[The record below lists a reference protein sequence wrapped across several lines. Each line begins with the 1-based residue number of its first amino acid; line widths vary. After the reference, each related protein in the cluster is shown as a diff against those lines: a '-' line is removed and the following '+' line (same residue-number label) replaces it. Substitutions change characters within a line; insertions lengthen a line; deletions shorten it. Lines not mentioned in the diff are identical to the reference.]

1 MSYIDKKL
9 CRFREK
15 NLRVNKFSL
24 GITLVSNKLAPRV
37 DTWMELLAGTCIQE
51 LNVYIRAG
59 HERRHDLSKIL
70 FTMEPLTVLILQG
83 RVLLSS
89 CLDRNAVKLSSL
101 VELRLIGV
109 SIDEDTI
116 QDLIFCCRSIKV
128 FFLMNCVGF
137 ENLEVC
143 DHDKLE
149 KMVYN
154 NLHRDVKDK
163 KFSIEVP
170 TLKELEITFRNGGE
184 ETMVCEIIVSS
195 ICQNLKRLSLWGIPV
210 DAKWLQNMITSFP
223 LLENLYLGG
232 CILQEVIKLSSQA
245 VKEIC
250 IHSSYFSSR
259 LKDMDSLWFMRLYNF
274 LRDFRFQDLTIWMI
288 PYSGREI
295 SFNAEDYIGIQF
307 PPFELDNMKLFMNV
321 FTSINYAVLLNGL
334 FWNLRPRILE
344 LDNYEWYFGKDLCV
358 INPKQNWISKDG
370 RRKIFN
376 QRVKF
381 MSYIDKKLHRFR
393 EKNLRVNKFF
403 LSMTLVSNKLAPRVD
418 TWMDLLAD
426 MRIQELNVII
436 RAGHER
442 RHDLSKIL
450 FTMESLTLLILQS
463 CVLLNSRLDR
473 NAVKLSSLV
482 EMHLIRVSIDEDTI
496 QDLIFCCH
504 SMKVFFLMNCVGFE
518 NLEICDHDKLE
529 KMVYYSQSGFKDI
542 GIKVPT
548 LKELIIHNGG
558 EETMVHEIIVSSVC
572 QNLKHLSLWG
582 IPIDPKW
589 LQSMLTSFPLL
600 EHLVLQNCVLQ
611 EFMKLSSQVLK
622 EMHLLH
628 CTKLM
633 EAEFDTPNL
642 HTFEYCGKTMPR
654 LYSNNVSDYRTA
666 ELEVRLEDM
675 NRLWFM
681 RLKYFLKDNK
691 FQDLTFSMTSI
702 SGEVISFNG
711 EDYMGIQFA
720 PIELNNMKLVA
731 YSLKSIN
738 FAALLDSLFWNLR
751 PRILSIQLEFYSS
764 KKFIKG
770 LLKSLVTVEERK
782 CCCSQNLECWRH
794 SLKDIKLINNVKG
807 LKSNTVFNA
816 MTLNNFTNFV
826 DDWKT
831 EAKRIAKSTAFV
843 KDETLSFQL
852 S

>member
-1 MSYIDKKL
+1 MNDEGK
-9 CRFREK
+9 
-15 NLRVNKFSL
+15 
-24 GITLVSNKLAPRV
+24 
-37 DTWMELLAGTCIQE
+37 TCIDRISE
-51 LNVYIRAG
+51 LPDFIL
-59 HERRHDLSKIL
+59 HHILSYL
-70 FTMEPLTVLILQG
+70 FTKEAAQLSVISKRWQYVWETFPIL
-83 RVLLSS
+83 
-89 CLDRNAVKLSSL
+89 
-101 VELRLIGV
+101 
-109 SIDEDTI
+109 
-116 QDLIFCCRSIKV
+116 
-128 FFLMNCVGF
+128 
-137 ENLEVC
+137 
-143 DHDKLE
+143 
-149 KMVYN
+149 
-154 NLHRDVKDK
+154 
-163 KFSIEVP
+163 
-170 TLKELEITFRNGGE
+170 
-184 ETMVCEIIVSS
+184 
-195 ICQNLKRLSLWGIPV
+195 
-210 DAKWLQNMITSFP
+210 
-223 LLENLYLGG
+223 
-232 CILQEVIKLSSQA
+232 
-245 VKEIC
+245 
-250 IHSSYFSSR
+250 
-259 LKDMDSLWFMRLYNF
+259 
-274 LRDFRFQDLTIWMI
+274 DFHE
-288 PYSGREI
+288 G
-295 SFNAEDYIGIQF
+295 
-307 PPFELDNMKLFMNV
+307 
-321 FTSINYAVLLNGL
+321 
-334 FWNLRPRILE
+334 
-344 LDNYEWYFGKDLCV
+344 YFGKDLCV

-852 S
+852 SW